1 METKF
6 YTEKGFRKRYGS
18 GEFRKPLKKAIFLE
32 MVEKG
37 LVEIKDGK
45 YKASL
50 DGLDF
55 LLKRFPISPPSMA
68 IKELSEYYAEK
79 IKILKVESPDVFAN
93 LRKTFTNEKLTEIK
107 LKTLKGDINL

>member
-1 METKF
+1 MKNKF
-6 YTEKGFRKRYGS
+6 YTEKGFRKYYGT
-18 GEFRKPLKKAIFLE
+18 GEFPYKPLKKLLFLE

-37 LVEIKDGK
+37 LVEIKDSK

-68 IKELSEYYAEK
+68 IKELLKYSSEK
-79 IKILKVESPDVFAN
+79 IKILKVESPDVFEH
-93 LRKTFTNEKLTEIK
+93 LRKTFTNEKLEELK
-107 LKTLKGDINL
+107 LKTLKNYE